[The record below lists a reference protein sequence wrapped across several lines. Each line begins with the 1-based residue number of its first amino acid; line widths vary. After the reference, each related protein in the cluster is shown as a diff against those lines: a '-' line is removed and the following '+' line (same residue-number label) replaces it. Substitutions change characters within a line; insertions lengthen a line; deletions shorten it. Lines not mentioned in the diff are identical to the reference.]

1 MDRRVTG
8 TLQRARRIHE
18 SLPVVDGHNDLPWA
32 LRTAVG
38 GNLDV
43 ADPSGALP
51 EFHTDIP
58 RLIEGGVGGQFWSVY
73 VPADH
78 PEPYATTLA
87 QIELTVSMIE
97 RCERLERVET
107 AADIRR
113 VRSTGRVASLLGAEG
128 GHSIEGSLDK
138 LRELRRRGVRYMTLT
153 HTDTTP
159 WADSATDRRLH
170 GGLTEFGH
178 SVVREMNRIGMLV
191 DISHVSEETMRHAM
205 STSAA
210 PVIASHSNV
219 RALAPHP
226 RNIPDDV
233 LEAIGRTGGIVMAV
247 FFPGFVVA
255 DTARTMAGLYDVWRE
270 VRLRLAGDEGAI
282 AAELDRI
289 DRELDVDCGTS
300 ADVCDHIEYIADR
313 AGIDAVGIGS
323 DYDGMSLVPD
333 DMPDVSSY
341 PLLTAE
347 LLRRGW
353 SESDVRKL
361 LGENILRVLD
371 AADGVATQTAM

>member
-1 MDRRVTG
+1 MTG
-8 TLQRARRIHE
+8 AFERALRIHE
-18 SLPVVDGHNDLPWA
+18 TLPVVDGHNDLPWA
-32 LRTAVG
+32 LRTEAG
-38 GNLDV
+38 GDLDA
-43 ADPSGALP
+43 ADPSGHLP
-51 EFHTDIP
+51 GFHTDIP
-58 RLIEGGVGGQFWSVY
+58 RLAAGGVGGQFWSVY

-78 PEPYATTLA
+78 PEPFAATTE
-87 QIELTVSMIE
+87 QIELTMSMIE
-97 RCERLERVET
+97 RCERLEPAVT
-107 AADIRR
+107 ASDVRTIRA
-113 VRSTGRVASLLGAEG
+113 SGKIASLLGAEG

-159 WADSATDRRLH
+159 WADSATDERVH
-170 GGLTEFGH
+170 GGLTEFGR

-191 DISHVSEETMRHAM
+191 DISHVSEETMRHAIA
-205 STSAA
+205 TSAA
-210 PVIASHSNV
+210 PVMASHSNA

-233 LEAIGRTGGIVMAV
+233 LESIGRTGGVVMAV

-255 DTARTMAGLYDVWRE
+255 NTARTMAGLYDVWRE
-270 VRLRLAGDEGAI
+270 VRVRLAGDERAI
-282 AAELDRI
+282 TAEFDRI

-300 ADVCDHIEYIADR
+300 ADVCDHIEYIVDR

-323 DYDGMSLVPD
+323 DYDGMSLVPG

-341 PLLTAE
+341 PALTAE

-353 SESDVRKL
+353 SEGDVRKL

-371 AADGVATQTAM
+371 AADGVAAQTAM